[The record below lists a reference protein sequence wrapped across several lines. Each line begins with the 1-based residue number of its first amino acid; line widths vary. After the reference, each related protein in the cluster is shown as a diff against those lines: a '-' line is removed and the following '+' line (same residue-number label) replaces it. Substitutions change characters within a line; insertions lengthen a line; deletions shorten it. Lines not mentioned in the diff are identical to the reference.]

1 MTLLHTFRLCFVTI
15 LTFRFDSSVL
25 ETHGND
31 DALLVSQTSDILNC
45 EYTIHPQWLLDT
57 PSTNPACWYG
67 TAVSDLAS
75 DLDSQPE
82 TASSPHIIFENDPR
96 DESGWSEK
104 DKNLLRRGIEI
115 FGKSM
120 GSNVRL
126 SQFMGSKTPSEIK
139 HYLKNYYSEVE
150 IDCND
155 FNDFDEFIQGNT
167 REPDYDVFDD
177 SEVS

>member
-1 MTLLHTFRLCFVTI
+1 MTI

-25 ETHGND
+25 GTHGND

-45 EYTIHPQWLLDT
+45 DYTIHPQWLLDT

-67 TAVSDLAS
+67 TAASDLVS

-82 TASSPHIIFENDPR
+82 SASSSYVIFENDAR

-115 FGKSM
+115 FGRGM

-139 HYLKNYYSEVE
+139 HYLKHYYTEFEV
-150 IDCND
+150 DCNN
-155 FNDFDEFIQGNT
+155 FNDLDKFVHDVKGES
-167 REPDYDVFDD
+167 DYDIFND
-177 SEVS
+177 SEVC